1 MPIHPDFQ
9 KILNNLIKQHGEE
22 KGKQIYYAWLQKTGY
37 DDTKPMAQQ
46 KTKKEA
52 YNWTG
57 NLTLQPKTTTIRGK
71 ALHPI
76 KTLHPEE
83 WPSVREYLEDELIR
97 AARTLKDK
105 PLLLDH
111 SLPLRGSVVDAE
123 YEDGAIEFVAQL
135 DEPEVLDMIRRGE
148 IKHCSVEFEWKT
160 LEKMNGVAPRGI
172 HFTGLSLLKSFEPGD
187 PLTTVE
193 VWEALVERLKK
204 TKNTPKA
211 VSEASKIPNE
221 PPSPFSFQQASW
233 TAGKEQAEP
242 QEFILYTVR
251 DPAAFLEER
260 FSTAWIDMENGVQA
274 IFGRLRENP
283 ENLQPQAL
291 LFSKAKGWT
300 IEKMHDWLETHPQ
313 YLQQSASNTA
323 VQQASQTGVSEF
335 TEETGESFKHNW
347 KEQEKAIKAL
357 NANFDAL
364 ETRVTNLEKSIES
377 MATQKLGEAIIPSE
391 ETENSGI
398 TDFISKKEILTLL
411 PERIPRFWG
420 YGPTRLVQ
428 RLKQKLQSPNDRE

>member
-1 MPIHPDFQ
+1 MT
-9 KILNNLIKQHGEE
+9 KQHGEE
-22 KGKQIYYAWLQKTGY
+22 KGKQAYYAWLRKTGY
-37 DDTKPMAQQ
+37 DDTKPMTQQ

-52 YNWTG
+52 YSWTG
-57 NLTLQPKTTTIRGK
+57 DLTLQPETTTIKGK

-76 KTLHPEE
+76 KTVHPEE

-97 AARTLKDK
+97 AARTLKSK

-111 SLPLRGSVVDAE
+111 SQPLRGSVVDAE

-135 DEPEVLDMIRRGE
+135 DDPEVLDMIRQGE

-193 VWEALVERLKK
+193 VWEAIVERLRKP
-204 TKNTPKA
+204 KNTPKA

-221 PPSPFSFQQASW
+221 SPSPFSFQQASW

-251 DPAAFLEER
+251 DPVAFLEER
-260 FSTAWIDMENGVQA
+260 FSTAWIDLENGVQA

-291 LFSKAKGWT
+291 LFTKAKGWT
-300 IEKMHDWLETHPQ
+300 IEKMHDWLNTHPQ
-313 YLQQSASNTA
+313 YLR
-323 VQQASQTGVSEF
+323 QQAPSATALQQAPQI
-335 TEETGESFKHNW
+335 GELIESV
-347 KEQEKAIKAL
+347 EKTIEIV

-364 ETRVTNLEKSIES
+364 EVRVSTLEKAIE
-377 MATQKLGEAIIPSE
+377 AAAGRKLGEAIIPSE
-391 ETENSGI
+391 ELEKPATTN
-398 TDFISKKEILTLL
+398 FISKREVLTLL
-411 PERIPRFWG
+411 PERVPRFWG

-428 RLKQKLQSPNDRE
+428 KLKQKLQSPSDRE